1 MADPVSTEAASI
13 AMKLRPIGSI
23 RTPYRRLGD
32 CPANLDI
39 AGDPATI
46 ELYPEYADG
55 LSSVEAAS
63 HLIVLYWLGAAYRE
77 TLRAVSRIDGRV
89 RGVFATRSP
98 ARPNPIG
105 IGTVRL
111 LCREGLLLTVSGID
125 CLDGTPLL
133 DLKPYLP
140 WLDAVPDAIVAWRR

>member
-1 MADPVSTEAASI
+1 MADPVSADAASI
-13 AMKLRPIGSI
+13 AMELRPIGSI

-32 CPANLDI
+32 CPANLGS
-39 AGDPATI
+39 AGDPVTI

-63 HLIVLYWLGAAYRE
+63 HLIVLYWLDAAHRDR
-77 TLRAVSRIDGRV
+77 LRAVSRADGRV
-89 RGVFATRSP
+89 RGVFANRSP

-105 IGTVRL
+105 IGIVRL
-111 LCREGLLLTVSGID
+111 LGREGLLLTVSGLD

-140 WLDAVPDAIVAWRR
+140 WLDAIPDATVAWR